1 MTTSIF
7 VETETPSALFLSS
20 GGSRGGFGEMT
31 VYKQRFSRWNFFFS
45 SGIYW
50 NLEYLLLDWRLGW
63 WEVGAK
69 VFVFQEVSTVRGI
82 NECIEANLEQNNGRE
97 GREGRGMEEGLS
109 LIHI

>member
-45 SGIYW
+45 SGLYW

-69 VFVFQEVSTVRGI
+69 VFVFQEVSAMRRGRI
-82 NECIEANLEQNNGRE
+82 
-97 GREGRGMEEGLS
+97 S
-109 LIHI
+109 